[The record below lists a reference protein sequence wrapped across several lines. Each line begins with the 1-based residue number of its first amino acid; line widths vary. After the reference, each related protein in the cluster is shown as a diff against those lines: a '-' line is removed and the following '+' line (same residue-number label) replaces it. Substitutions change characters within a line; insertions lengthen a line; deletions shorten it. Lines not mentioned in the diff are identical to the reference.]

1 MDEIGRRIEAL
12 ARPIAA
18 AFGCDVVGVRY
29 GQGRKRAVVT
39 VFLDT
44 IQPEPTA
51 EEWLAAS
58 RPFDAER
65 DPAPPPYPGSS
76 VSVDACSRVS
86 REVAAAIDAEGAIA
100 GAYVLEVSSPG
111 LERPLVR
118 PADFLRQRGRRIEL
132 RTSEA
137 VIGGSRLVRGLVAAV
152 EAEAVWVVP
161 GEAGGG
167 ASGAPQRVPF
177 AALTSAR
184 LLYEIKAPVK
194 PGRPGSKA
202 RKR

>member
-18 AFGCDVVGVRY
+18 AFGCDVVGVRF
-29 GQGRKRAVVT
+29 GQGRKRAIVT

-44 IQPEPTA
+44 SQPEPTA
-51 EEWLAAS
+51 EEWQAAG
-58 RPFDAER
+58 RPFDGER
-65 DPAPPPYPGSS
+65 EPAPPPYAGSR
-76 VSVDACSRVS
+76 VSVDACGRVS
-86 REVAAAIDAEGAIA
+86 REVGAAIDAEGAIK
-100 GAYVLEVSSPG
+100 GSYVLEVSSPG

-118 PADFLRQRGRRIEL
+118 PADFVRHRGRRVEL
-132 RTSEA
+132 RTIEA
-137 VIGGSRLVRGLVAAV
+137 VDGSRLLRGMLSAV

-161 GEAGGG
+161 GEARGG
-167 ASGAPQRVPF
+167 APAGPRRVPF
-177 AALTSAR
+177 AAVTSAR

>member
-1 MDEIGRRIEAL
+1 MGEIGQRIEAL
-12 ARPIAA
+12 ARPIAE
-18 AFGCDVVGVRY
+18 AFGCDVVCVRY
-29 GQGRKRAVVT
+29 GQGRKRAIVT

-51 EEWLAAS
+51 EEWQAAS
-58 RPFDAER
+58 RPFDPER
-65 DPAPPPYPGSS
+65 EPVPAPYAGST

-86 REVAAAIDAEGAIA
+86 REVGAAIDAEAAIK
-100 GAYVLEVSSPG
+100 GSYVLEVSSPG

-118 PADFLRQRGRRIEL
+118 PADFVRHRGRPVEL
-132 RTSEA
+132 RTVEA
-137 VIGGSRLVRGLVAAV
+137 VDGSRLLRGTLAAV
-152 EAEAVWVVP
+152 DAEAVWVVS
-161 GEAGGG
+161 GEARVGV
-167 ASGAPQRVPF
+167 AVAPRRIPF

-184 LLYEIKAPVK
+184 LLFEIKAPVK

>member
-1 MDEIGRRIEAL
+1 MEEIRRRIEAL

-29 GQGRKRAVVT
+29 GQGRKRAIVT
-39 VFLDT
+39 IFLDT
-44 IQPEPTA
+44 VQPEPTA
-51 EEWLAAS
+51 EERQAAS

-65 DPAPPPYPGSS
+65 EPAPPPYAGSS

-86 REVAAAIDAEGAIA
+86 REVSAAIDAEGVIA
-100 GAYVLEVSSPG
+100 GSYVLEVSSPG

-118 PADFLRQRGRRIEL
+118 SADFVRHRGRRVEL
-132 RTSEA
+132 RTVEA
-137 VIGGSRLVRGLVAAV
+137 VAGSQMVRGMLAAV

-161 GEAGGG
+161 GEAQGG
-167 ASGAPQRVPF
+167 AAVAARRIPF
-177 AALTSAR
+177 DVLRSAR
-184 LLYEIKAPVK
+184 LLYEVKVPVK